1 MSHCSQ
7 WQTVAFVRCSRAI
20 SPYRNSHVAALVRSQ
35 AFNAAEMFR
44 GCMLLWYVLTNDMFM
59 SCCPGEMFRGFYF
72 DVMFKGGVPF
82 MCSQTVAL
90 RRDGRCSSKI
100 FISERCCSMSMFAGC
115 FPRDD
120 TWLLQVL
127 CLHASRLL
135 LRLLLMLVVPSS
147 CQQTVEMSP
156 CLYVHRELLRRE
168 RYLIWSLC
176 FNVFLSSMKFNCC
189 NFSTSN
195 PFYNMIHVNN
205 HISSLFM
212 ISINL

>member
-1 MSHCSQ
+1 
-7 WQTVAFVRCSRAI
+7 
-20 SPYRNSHVAALVRSQ
+20 
-35 AFNAAEMFR
+35 MFR

-72 DVMFKGGVPF
+72 DVMFKGGCSLHVFTDCGAPARWEMGDVPVRYSF
-82 MCSQTVAL
+82 Q
-90 RRDGRCSSKI
+90 RDVFDS
-100 FISERCCSMSMFAGC
+100 CSMSMFAGC

-168 RYLIWSLC
+168 RYLI
-176 FNVFLSSMKFNCC
+176 
-189 NFSTSN
+189 
-195 PFYNMIHVNN
+195 
-205 HISSLFM
+205 
-212 ISINL
+212 